1 LAPGFEAFDAFGAFG
16 VCACADIEPVKI
28 TNAKAT
34 MKNDFI
40 TSPKVWF
47 KPRSAVW
54 CHDGLLGLPATI
66 APITLTRPLADLN
79 WARRG

>member
-16 VCACADIEPVKI
+16 VCACADIEPAKI

-40 TSPKVWF
+40 TSPKF
-47 KPRSAVW
+47 GSNRDQQ
-54 CHDGLLGLPATI
+54 CGLMTGF
-66 APITLTRPLADLN
+66 LAYPQ
-79 WARRG
+79 R